1 MQSFTNALTT
11 MRRTP
16 YQSLAALLMV
26 SVTFFVGYRLS
37 FILAGAHLVLSHFE
51 TSPQV
56 IAFFKLDTDKQ
67 AMEQLSQ
74 SLLKT
79 TDVSEVRLITQEQA
93 LKDYAKE
100 YGDSPLLLEL
110 VTADILPAS
119 VEVSAMSIDTLT
131 KLAEQL
137 KQEPSVDDVVFQQDI
152 VEQLSSWTKALR
164 IAGLVDVGV
173 LSFASFLTITIIIT
187 LKATNKK
194 YSVTIMRL
202 IGASNWYIN
211 KPFVIEGILYG
222 TLGALLGWMAITAI
236 LLYLTPTLSTFFSGI
251 IAFPIPL
258 SFLLI
263 QLGSGMLIGAV
274 LGGFASFVAT
284 NRFAQRA

>member
-1 MQSFTNALTT
+1 MQSFANALTT

-37 FILAGAHLVLSHFE
+37 FVLSGAHLVLSHFE
-51 TSPQV
+51 SSPQV

-67 AMEQLSQ
+67 AMETLSK
-74 SLLKT
+74 SLT
-79 TDVSEVRLITQEQA
+79 STENVSDVRLITQEQA

-100 YGDSPLLLEL
+100 YDDSPLLLEL

-119 VEVSAMSIDTLT
+119 VEVSASNVETLT
-131 KLAEQL
+131 KLAEDL
-137 KQEPSVDDVVFQQDI
+137 KKEKIIEDVVFQQDI
-152 VEQLSSWTKALR
+152 VEQLSNWTKALR
-164 IAGLVDVGV
+164 IAGLVDVGI

-187 LKATNKK
+187 LKAANKK

-211 KPFVIEGILYG
+211 KPFIVEGILYG
-222 TLGALLGWMAITAI
+222 ALGALLGWIAITVI
-236 LLYLTPTLSTFFSGI
+236 LLYLTPTLTTFFSGI

-258 SFLLI
+258 EFLLL
-263 QLGSGMLIGAV
+263 QLGAGMLVGAL

-284 NRFAQRA
+284 NRFAARA

>member
-1 MQSFTNALTT
+1 MQSFANALTT

-26 SVTFFVGYRLS
+26 TVTFFVGYRLS
-37 FILAGAHLVLSHFE
+37 FVLSGAHLVLSHFE
-51 TSPQV
+51 SSPQV

-67 AMEQLSQ
+67 TMETLSK
-74 SLLKT
+74 SLMDAPEV
-79 TDVSEVRLITQEQA
+79 TDVRLITQEQA

-100 YGDSPLLLEL
+100 YDDSPLLLEL

-119 VEVSAMSIDTLT
+119 IEVSANNVETLS
-131 KLAEQL
+131 KVAEEL
-137 KQEPSVDDVVFQQDI
+137 KKQSVIDDVVFQQDI

-164 IAGLVDVGV
+164 IAGLVDVGI

-187 LKATNKK
+187 LKAANKK

-211 KPFVIEGILYG
+211 KPFIIEGILYG
-222 TLGALLGWMAITAI
+222 VLGALLGWVAITGI

-251 IAFPIPL
+251 ITFPIPFN
-258 SFLLI
+258 FLLL
-263 QLGSGMLIGAV
+263 QLGAGVLIGAM

>member
-1 MQSFTNALTT
+1 MQAFANALTT

-26 SVTFFVGYRLS
+26 AVTFFVGYRLS
-37 FILAGAHLVLSHFE
+37 FVLSGAHLVLSHFE
-51 TSPQV
+51 SSPQV
-56 IAFFKLDTDKQ
+56 IAFFKLDTEKQ
-67 AMEQLSQ
+67 EMEALAK
-74 SLLKT
+74 SLANT
-79 TDVSEVRLITQEQA
+79 AGVTDVRLITQEQA

-100 YGDSPLLLEL
+100 YDDSPLLLEL

-119 VEVSAMSIDTLT
+119 IEVSANNVDTLSQ
-131 KLAEQL
+131 LAEAL
-137 KQEPSVDDVVFQQDI
+137 KKEGPVDDVIFQQDI
-152 VEQLSSWTKALR
+152 VEQLSAWTKALR
-164 IAGLVDVGV
+164 IAGIVDVGI

-187 LKATNKK
+187 LKAANKK

-211 KPFVIEGILYG
+211 RPFVVEGILYG
-222 TLGALLGWMAITAI
+222 VLGALIGWVAITAI

-251 IAFPIPL
+251 ITFPIPL
-258 SFLLI
+258 TFLLL
-263 QLGSGMLIGAV
+263 QLGAGVLIGAI